1 MEQTLDISQLTLHE
15 KLNLGLKLHKN
26 KITVSTICKR
36 LGISTKTFLKSVKP
50 DFLVYLI
57 FFRYKA
63 RAGENEE
70 VSEVDHIGRPNTLS
84 PEAMEILKNEV
95 DEQTKTLTA
104 FTIERFENRINE
116 LTKSNKKR
124 KFRHKVCKRTCE
136 RIKKQ
141 ISAFTMKGKRKPRSR
156 VEAFNDIRNPISYCS
171 LLNQVQTS
179 VHRSNFHSLDDVT
192 VLVNPMVEECK
203 IIISNEGKMR
213 LLHQNVSLSTIEAV
227 EKQRTVTYFCAISG
241 DAKLTVT

>member
-1 MEQTLDISQLTLHE
+1 MEQTLDISQLSLHE

-26 KITVSTICKR
+26 KITVSKICKR

-57 FFRYKA
+57 FVRYKA

-104 FTIERFENRINE
+104 FTIENFENRINE
-116 LTKSNKKR
+116 LAKSNKKN
-124 KFRHKVCKRTCE
+124 FRHKVCKRTCE
-136 RIKKQ
+136 IIKKQ

-192 VLVNPMVEECK
+192 VLVNPMVEESK
-203 IIISNEGKMR
+203 IIISNEGKMI

-227 EKQRTVTYFCAISG
+227 EKQRTIS
-241 DAKLTVT
+241 VQYQVMQN